1 MLALT
6 STINFKK
13 YYLILIKDFSLKNKR
28 HQIETYEIPIGKT
41 QVEAV
46 KIINKNTF
54 WISSEDESSSKYAR
68 LLKLKI

>member
-1 MLALT
+1 M
-6 STINFKK
+6 
-13 YYLILIKDFSLKNKR
+13 ILIKDFSLENNE

-54 WISSEDESSSKYAR
+54 WISSVDERSSKQAR